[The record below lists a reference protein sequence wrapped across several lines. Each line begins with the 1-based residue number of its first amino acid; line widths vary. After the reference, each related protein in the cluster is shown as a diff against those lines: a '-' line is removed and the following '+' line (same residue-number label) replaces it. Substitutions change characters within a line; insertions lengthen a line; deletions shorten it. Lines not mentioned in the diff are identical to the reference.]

1 MKDSMKREKR
11 QIVLLKRR
19 LFLLIA
25 LLCAVAQG
33 GWADNYGDEWWT
45 NWDIEHYDRTG
56 WSVWDGHSAEK
67 PKFGALCKNSLG
79 QEDVVVISTA
89 AELAWVMQN
98 YSLYSR
104 WDYLVAGIRCH
115 QDATMARFMLIKDID
130 MTAGTWIPLGFGK
143 DDKFRG
149 TFDGNGHTIRI
160 KIENGTSENYQ
171 GMFDVNNGVVYNLHL
186 DASIKVG
193 NARFVGGI
201 AGENNGTIKNCWVSG
216 HIESNHYSQYD
227 ADLGGVAGIN
237 EDDGKIQYCCVMA
250 DVKNTAKNSGVGGI
264 AGSNEGTIQHVTF
277 TGSVSVEHS
286 QDNKYVGDQ
295 DKTLENTYDSY
306 NDGEFNAASSYN
318 MYRRAIKYP
327 YAINVK
333 TEGHGTHQVSI
344 GNDHDVPGCYAG
356 GTVTLTK
363 TSGTAVRI
371 DIKDADGNWVYSNGD
386 INGTLTFTM
395 PKKEVNINAYYL
407 ANWPTQG
414 AGTADSPYLISSAED
429 WNNFAHN
436 VSYGSTYSGK
446 YVKLANDISVTNP
459 VGSSATNSFQGN
471 FDGDG
476 HTLTFNRSDWTEIY
490 SAPFRYVGNASF
502 RNLHVAGTISTTY
515 QYAGG
520 VVAWIVNG
528 STVSIE
534 NCRSSMTL
542 NSSHHTNGGFVSRLG
557 DNAKLTISGCV
568 FDGSF
573 EGTGRAN
580 GGFVGYCQ
588 GGSSATFTYCL
599 FKPDH
604 ISCDLTSCQTFSRGV
619 DATITGCYYTQTL
632 GMAQG
637 TPCVPAASIP
647 DNLGSPTA
655 EYGIVTAYQN
665 GLLFDGRF
673 YTPYTPVI
681 LANTGNNTANITGNN
696 GYLAKVTLADR
707 TIYKDGNWSTL
718 CLPFDVQ
725 LNNSPLAGAT
735 ARPLKEAGISGST
748 LNLTFGDAVTTLQA
762 GTPYIIKWPAVV
774 PFTYTATSGIG
785 TGGAVHGELVDG
797 NTDTKWCEQ
806 WSPWYAY
813 FHTSVPVGV
822 TGYTLTT
829 GGDTQTYPDRN
840 PMNWTLEAKLN
851 EGDAWTTIDS
861 RDVWSNP
868 DDALP
873 EANTTES
880 KVYTIKGN
888 RVVAYQYFRFKVNS
902 THGQWMQLSELT
914 LKQGSDVVNP
924 VFDGVIIDAT
934 DHSYDNGAAGDQ
946 RVRFLGTYQ
955 STSFDAEDKSI
966 LLLSS
971 DNTLN
976 YPTNGTVIGAQG
988 AYFKLGSEEAAL
1000 AQLTSYNIDFGDG
1013 ESAKGVLSLSPL
1025 AGDGSEGNPF
1035 IISNAAEWF
1044 TFAYNVSSGTE
1055 TCNGKFVKLT
1065 NDISVTEKCGMVS
1078 GSTQQNAFSGTFD
1091 GDGHTI
1097 TATISDNSNQGTALF
1112 SYINGATIKNLNM
1125 AGTIS
1130 SNQKHAAALVGFS
1143 KGTCSIEN
1151 CTVAA
1156 NVNGNEYV
1164 GGIVGHALDSNI
1176 RINNC
1181 VFSGLMT
1188 GGGNFTGVFIGW
1200 GDSGARSVTNCLY
1213 IMPEGQNTSNFDMV
1227 KAGGTLTVNNCYKTT
1242 SAGSCGTQI
1251 YAAVP
1256 DNEIGALITA
1266 ADNNTYY
1273 ILCKVSGVSNYQY
1286 TGEAITV
1293 KPTVTV
1299 NGTTLTEGT
1308 DYTYTISPE
1317 TVKEMG
1323 DYTLTITAQGGTYTG
1338 TKTVHFTVSES
1349 IGVTSTSTTLSSGAY
1364 TVYEDV
1370 TIDTRITISG
1380 NVVLNL
1386 GSGTTLHAKKGIE
1399 LGEGNTLTINGPGT
1413 LTIDN
1418 CDMYK
1423 SAIGAKNWGALVI
1436 NGGTINAKGGVFG
1449 TGLGGDAITDSQVIE
1464 VRCGSITINGGVI
1477 NAKGDYSAGIG
1488 GNVVA
1493 TTKTVDIKGCDIVIN
1508 GGQITASGGGYYPGI
1523 SPCGVGF
1530 SDKAVN
1536 GTLTLGWTNP
1546 DDFISTNSYDTQ
1558 GIFKSGSFASITFA
1572 DGKPFVIEG
1581 TETIATAENFSGKKL
1596 VPAVA
1601 LADNADNSE
1610 VLSTFDRKQ
1619 LAVVLAG
1626 RTLYKDGKWNTIC
1639 LPFDLVLEGSPF
1651 EGATA
1656 RPLES
1661 ASISGTTLNLAFGDA
1676 VSTLTAGTPYIIKW
1690 QRADDYVDDDAHN
1703 ILNPVFSA
1711 ATIDNTDR
1719 SYDNGASGDQR
1730 VRFAGTYKSMA
1741 FDATDSSILLMGGAN
1756 KLYYP
1761 ATGAGLGAQRAYFK
1775 IGDDEAAPVR
1785 RLTAFNIDFGDEET
1799 TGVIS
1804 IHNSQFTIHN
1814 EAGAWYT
1821 LDGRKLDGKPTAK
1834 GIYVNNGRKVVI
1846 K

>member
-1 MKDSMKREKR
+1 M
-11 QIVLLKRR
+11 
-19 LFLLIA
+19 IA

-33 GWADNYGDEWWT
+33 SWASNYGDEWWT

-79 QEDVVVISTA
+79 QEGVVVISTA

-104 WDYLVAGIRCH
+104 WDYLVAGIQCH
-115 QDATMARFMLIKDID
+115 QDATNARFMLIKDID
-130 MTAGTWIPLGFGK
+130 MTAGTWLPLGFGK
-143 DDKFRG
+143 SDKFRG

-160 KIENGTSENYQ
+160 KMDSSTSENYQ

-201 AGENNGTIKNCWVSG
+201 CGENNGTIKNCWVSG

-237 EDDGKIQYCCVMA
+237 EDNGKIQYCCVMA

-277 TGSVSVEHS
+277 TGTVSVEHS

-295 DKTLENTYDSY
+295 DKTLENYYDSY
-306 NDGEFNAASSYN
+306 NEGEFNTASSNN

-333 TEGHGTHQVSI
+333 TEGHGAHQVSI
-344 GNDHDVPGCYAG
+344 GGDHDVPGCYAG

-371 DIKDADGNWVYSNGD
+371 DIKDADGNWVYSSGD

-395 PKKEVNINAYYL
+395 PKRDVNITAYYYED
-407 ANWPTQG
+407 WPTQG
-414 AGTADSPYLISSAED
+414 AGTEGDPYIISSAED
-429 WNNFAHN
+429 WNKFAHN
-436 VSYGSTYSGK
+436 VNNGRTYSGNHI
-446 YVKLANDISVTNP
+446 KLANNISVTNP
-459 VGSSATNSFQGN
+459 VGSTVDNSFQGN

-557 DNAKLTISGCV
+557 DNATLTISGCV

-673 YTPYTPVI
+673 YTPYTPII

-696 GYLAKVTLADR
+696 GYLAKVTFADR

-735 ARPLKEAGISGST
+735 ARPLKEGSINGST
-748 LNLTFGDAVTTLQA
+748 LDLTFGDAVTTLQA
-762 GTPYIIKWPAVV
+762 GTPYIIKWPAVAS
-774 PFTYTATSGIG
+774 FTYTCINGWG
-785 TGGAVHGELVDG
+785 RWGDGGFNCLVDG
-797 NTDTKWCEQ
+797 DTATKYCKQ
-806 WSPWYAY
+806 YGPWMCY
-813 FHTSVPVGV
+813 FKTSVPVGV

-829 GGDTQTYPDRN
+829 GDDTQTYPDRN

-861 RDVWSNP
+861 RDVWSNS

-873 EANTTES
+873 AANTTES
-880 KVYTIKGN
+880 KVYTIKGD
-888 RVVAYQYFRFKVNS
+888 RVVAYQYFRFIVNS

-914 LKQGSDVVNP
+914 LKQGSDLVNP
-924 VFDGVIIDAT
+924 VFDGVIIDAA
-934 DHSYDNGAAGDQ
+934 DRSYDNGAADDQ

-971 DNTLN
+971 EKTLN

-988 AYFKLGSEEAAL
+988 AYFKLGSEAAI
-1000 AQLTSYNIDFGDG
+1000 AQLASYNIDFGDG

-1044 TFAYNVSSGTE
+1044 TFAYNVNSGTE

-1097 TATISDNSNQGTALF
+1097 TVTISDNSNQGAALF
-1112 SYINGATIKNLNM
+1112 SYINGATIKNLNV

-1176 RINNC
+1176 SINNC
-1181 VFSGLMT
+1181 IFSGLMT
-1188 GGGNFTGVFIGW
+1188 GGSNFTGVFIGW
-1200 GDSGARSVTNCLY
+1200 GDSGTRSVANCLY
-1213 IMPEGQNTSNFDMV
+1213 IKPEGQNTSNFDMV
-1227 KAGGTLTVNNCYKTT
+1227 KAGGTLTMNNCYKTT
-1242 SAGSCGTQI
+1242 SAGSCGTQV
-1251 YAAVP
+1251 YTAVP

-1266 ADNNTYY
+1266 ADNKTYY
-1273 ILCKVSGVSNYQY
+1273 ILCKVSGISNYQY

-1293 KPTVTV
+1293 KPTVTI

-1308 DYTYTISPE
+1308 DYTYTTSPE
-1317 TVKEMG
+1317 TVKERG
-1323 DYTLTITAQGGTYTG
+1323 DYTLIITAQGDTYTG
-1338 TKTVHFTVSES
+1338 TKTVYFTVSES
-1349 IGVTSTSTTLSSGAY
+1349 IEVTSTSTTLSSGAY
-1364 TVYEDV
+1364 TVCEDV
-1370 TIDTRITISG
+1370 TIDTRINISG

-1386 GSGTTLHAKKGIE
+1386 GEGTTLHAKKGIE
-1399 LGEGNTLTINGPGT
+1399 LGEGNTLTINGSGT

-1418 CDMYK
+1418 CDYGK
-1423 SAIGAKNWGALVI
+1423 SGIGAEKWGALVI
-1436 NGGTINAKGGVFG
+1436 NGGTINAKGGFFG
-1449 TGLGGDAITDSQVIE
+1449 TGLGGDAITDSHVIE

-1493 TTKTVDIKGCDIVIN
+1493 TTGTVDIKGCDIVIN
-1508 GGQITASGGGYYPGI
+1508 GGQITASGGGHYPGI
-1523 SPCGVGF
+1523 SPCGVGLT
-1530 SDKAVN
+1530 DNAVN

-1546 DDFISTNSYDTQ
+1546 DDFISTDSYDAQ
-1558 GIFKSGSFASITFA
+1558 SIFKGGTFASITFA
-1572 DGKPFVIEG
+1572 EGKQFIIEG
-1581 TETIATAENFSGKKL
+1581 TGTIATAENFSGKKI
-1596 VPAVA
+1596 VPAVV

-1610 VLSTFDRKQ
+1610 VLSTYDRKQ
-1619 LAVVLAG
+1619 LPVVLAD
-1626 RTLYKDGKWNTIC
+1626 RTLYKDGKWNTLC
-1639 LPFDLVLEGSPF
+1639 LPFNVTLAGSAL

-1661 ASISGTTLNLAFGDA
+1661 AIISGTTLNLAFGNA
-1676 VSTLTAGTPYIIKW
+1676 VTELKAGTPYIIKW
-1690 QRADDYVDDDAHN
+1690 DGGDN
-1703 ILNPVFSA
+1703 IENPVFSA
-1711 ATIDNTDR
+1711 ATIDATDR

-1730 VRFAGTYKSMA
+1730 VRFLGTYKSTA
-1741 FDATDSSILLMGGAN
+1741 FDAVDKSILLMGGASM
-1756 KLYYP
+1756 LYTP
-1761 ATGAGLGAQRAYFK
+1761 AAGASIGAQRAYFK
-1775 IGDDEAAPVR
+1775 LGDGEALAR
-1785 RLTAFNIDFGDEET
+1785 RITSYNIDFGEGDM
-1799 TGVIS
+1799 TGVIEVKEVREVKDDS
-1804 IHNSQFTIHN
+1804 
-1814 EAGAWYT
+1814 WYT
-1821 LDGRKLDGKPTAK
+1821 LDGRKLDGKPSRA
-1834 GIYVNNGRKVVI
+1834 GVYINNGNKVVV